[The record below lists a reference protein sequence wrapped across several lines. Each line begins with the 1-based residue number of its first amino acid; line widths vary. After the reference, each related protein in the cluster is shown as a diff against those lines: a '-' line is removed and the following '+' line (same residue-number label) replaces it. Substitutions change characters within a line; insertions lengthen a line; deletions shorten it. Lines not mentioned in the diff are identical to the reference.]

1 MKLKQ
6 MYDNFLPKIL
16 NGFYPVATLFY
27 GISALLIAFAII
39 IRISALNDYT
49 SVQTIYWINQIHN
62 QIDIP
67 IVPHSKEKE
76 G

>member
-16 NGFYPVATLFY
+16 NGFYSVATLFY